1 VHLRLFTPPVVDS
14 ESELRITC
22 ISHIGILILN
32 DLAPAATAAS
42 SQQPAQSSEPSLVQ
56 LVLVLVL
63 VRGWPFE

>member
-1 VHLRLFTPPVVDS
+1 VHIPYR
-14 ESELRITC
+14 
-22 ISHIGILILN
+22 HIDIEH
-32 DLAPAATAAS
+32 LAPAATAAS